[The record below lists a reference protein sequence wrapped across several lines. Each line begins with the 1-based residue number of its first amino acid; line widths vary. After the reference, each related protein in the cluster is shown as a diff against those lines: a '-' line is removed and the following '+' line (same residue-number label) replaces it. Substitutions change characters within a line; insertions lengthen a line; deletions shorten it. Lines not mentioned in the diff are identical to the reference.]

1 MSIFQWEDK
10 EESYQRKGRRRKNKT
25 KAKQSYTCSRPT
37 TQGRDLQQFTAAL
50 TKEDTSA
57 ELDTLGTLSTM
68 ACFMYLSM
76 ACNIVPCEKR
86 GRKSIDAQ
94 PLVAEYKCLDKNK
107 CTTCSK
113 SPQKNVSPNSKNSR
127 ETSVPTPEDS
137 VTQSLQQ
144 GSLRAESKTP
154 KLLIFNSIF
163 TALQLQS
170 LHISTGLQ
178 SSPPWSG
185 TSLFTLRKHSA
196 TEWFISF

>member
-1 MSIFQWEDK
+1 MR
-10 EESYQRKGRRRKNKT
+10 QRKLHCCYLYLFSSEKT
-25 KAKQSYTCSRPT
+25 KRSPIKGKGDEERTKQKPSKATHAADP
-37 TQGRDLQQFTAAL
+37 QHKADLQQFTAAL

-94 PLVAEYKCLDKNK
+94 PLEAEYKRLDKNK
-107 CTTCSK
+107 CTCSK
-113 SPQKNVSPNSKNSR
+113 SPQKNASPNSKNTR

-144 GSLRAESKTP
+144 GSLRAETKTP

-170 LHISTGLQ
+170 LHISTGLR
-178 SSPPWSG
+178 SSPP
-185 TSLFTLRKHSA
+185 
-196 TEWFISF
+196 

>member
-1 MSIFQWEDK
+1 MFHINYTQRWPSTLCLSDAIKVLKSKRRLRKELERLLETKETPLLLFVSIFQWEDK

-25 KAKQSYTCSRPT
+25 KVKQSYTCSRPT

-94 PLVAEYKCLDKNK
+94 PLEAEYKCLDKNK

-113 SPQKNVSPNSKNSR
+113 SPQKSTSPNSKSTR
-127 ETSVPTPEDS
+127 ETSVSTPEDS
-137 VTQSLQQ
+137 VTRSLQQ
-144 GSLRAESKTP
+144 GSLRAGTKTP
-154 KLLIFNSIF
+154 
-163 TALQLQS
+163 
-170 LHISTGLQ
+170 
-178 SSPPWSG
+178 
-185 TSLFTLRKHSA
+185 
-196 TEWFISF
+196 

>member
-1 MSIFQWEDK
+1 MSIFQREDK
-10 EESYQRKGRRRKNKT
+10 EESYQRQGRWGKNKT
-25 KAKQSYTCSRPT
+25 KAKQSCTCSGLAFPAT
-37 TQGRDLQQFTAAL
+37 TQGTDLQQFTAVL

-86 GRKSIDAQ
+86 GKESIDAQ
-94 PLVAEYKCLDKNK
+94 PLGVKYKRYDKNK

-113 SPQKNVSPNSKNSR
+113 SPQKDASPNSKNTR

-137 VTQSLQQ
+137 ATQSPQQ
-144 GSLRAESKTP
+144 GSLRAETRTP

-163 TALQLQS
+163 TAPQLQS
-170 LHISTGLQ
+170 LHISTGLR

-185 TSLFTLRKHSA
+185 NSPSTLRKHPA
-196 TEWFISF
+196 TE